1 MTALDIP
8 LFDGPVLGIE
18 TSCDET
24 SAAVLCGPEV
34 RSNIVSSQVALHER
48 WGGVVPEAAA
58 RAHVEAILP
67 VIREAL
73 EASGVLLGAV
83 RGIAVTNRPGLV
95 GALSVGL
102 TAAKALAFALQV
114 PLVGVHHLEGHLLS
128 PVLSHAALPFPHVG
142 LVVSGGHTE
151 LVRVEGPGEYAI
163 LGETRD
169 DAAGEAFDKGARLM
183 GLGYPGGFAVQ
194 VAARTGD
201 PSRYPL
207 PRALKGD
214 TLEFSFSGLKT
225 AVLRLV
231 EREGEALRVPDAAA
245 ALQAAIVDVLVQRA
259 IRALRR
265 TGFETLTL
273 VGGVAANES
282 LRARLAAEGAR
293 EGAHFATPPAEYCT
307 DNAAMIALAGSI
319 RLARGERDHA
329 DIEPLPNAPLP

>member
-1 MTALDIP
+1 M
-8 LFDGPVLGIE
+8 
-18 TSCDET
+18 
-24 SAAVLCGPEV
+24 
-34 RSNIVSSQVALHER
+34 
-48 WGGVVPEAAA
+48 
-58 RAHVEAILP
+58 
-67 VIREAL
+67 
-73 EASGVLLGAV
+73 
-83 RGIAVTNRPGLV
+83 
-95 GALSVGL
+95 
-102 TAAKALAFALQV
+102 
-114 PLVGVHHLEGHLLS
+114 
-128 PVLSHAALPFPHVG
+128 
-142 LVVSGGHTE
+142 
-151 LVRVEGPGEYAI
+151 
-163 LGETRD
+163 
-169 DAAGEAFDKGARLM
+169 
-183 GLGYPGGFAVQ
+183 
-194 VAARTGD
+194 AARTGD

-282 LRARLAAEGAR
+282 LRARWAEECAR